1 MSRRI
6 AWLPLVA
13 MMAAGSTLAAPS
25 NQQKEQANRSIFP
38 PHQPTGPYAVNGGG
52 NETTAAAGHS
62 SCAPNA
68 GQTGLN
74 GSAGTSFGWT
84 GTAAGKGNAQ

>member
-13 MMAAGSTLAAPS
+13 MMAAGPAMGANP
-25 NQQKEQANRSIFP
+25 NQQNEQPNRSIFP
-38 PHQPTGPYAVNGGG
+38 PNQPTHPFAVQNG
-52 NETTAAAGHS
+52 TKTAGTMGHGTY
-62 SCAPNA
+62 APNA

-74 GSAGTSFGWT
+74 GSGGTNFGWT
-84 GTAAGKGNAQ
+84 GTAPGRGSGQ